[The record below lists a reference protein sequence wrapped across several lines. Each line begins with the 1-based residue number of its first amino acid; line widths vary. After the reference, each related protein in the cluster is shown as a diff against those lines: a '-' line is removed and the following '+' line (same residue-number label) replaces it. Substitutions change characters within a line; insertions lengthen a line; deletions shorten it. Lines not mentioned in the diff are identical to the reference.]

1 MHPPYPPLDPP
12 LSYLRP
18 PIHVQGSSHV
28 ALYYVISF
36 LNPAGMDFQDTATD
50 LTFNRSSPT
59 QTAMVSIL
67 NDPVPEN
74 MFEYFSLILAS
85 TDRAAILDPTTAN
98 VTIVDDM
105 DSKNHQ
111 MSVLGRFIF
120 IAYVC
125 GIQSMPNKLSSICS
139 GYNWIQ
145 PSNLFCI

>member
-1 MHPPYPPLDPP
+1 
-12 LSYLRP
+12 
-18 PIHVQGSSHV
+18 
-28 ALYYVISF
+28 
-36 LNPAGMDFQDTATD
+36 MDFQDTSTD

-59 QTAMVSIL
+59 QTAIVSIL

-111 MSVLGRFIF
+111 MSVFIF
-120 IAYVC
+120 IVYVC
-125 GIQSMPNKLSSICS
+125 VVYRAYQITFLSICS

>member
-1 MHPPYPPLDPP
+1 MLQRFNH
-12 LSYLRP
+12 
-18 PIHVQGSSHV
+18 
-28 ALYYVISF
+28 YYVISF
-36 LNPAGMDFQDTATD
+36 LNLAGMDFQDTSTD

-59 QTAMVSIL
+59 QTAIVSIL

-98 VTIVDDM
+98 VTIVDDL
-105 DSKNHQ
+105 DSKNRQ
-111 MSVLGRFIF
+111 MSVLGRSFRSS
-120 IAYVC
+120 
-125 GIQSMPNKLSSICS
+125 IQSVPNKLLSICS

>member
-1 MHPPYPPLDPP
+1 
-12 LSYLRP
+12 
-18 PIHVQGSSHV
+18 
-28 ALYYVISF
+28 
-36 LNPAGMDFQDTATD
+36 MDFQDTSTD

-59 QTAMVSIL
+59 QVATVSIL

-111 MSVLGRFIF
+111 MSVLGRS
-120 IAYVC
+120 C
-125 GIQSMPNKLSSICS
+125 LC
-139 GYNWIQ
+139 
-145 PSNLFCI
+145 LFL

>member
-1 MHPPYPPLDPP
+1 M
-12 LSYLRP
+12 
-18 PIHVQGSSHV
+18 GSSHV
-28 ALYYVISF
+28 ALFYVISF
-36 LNPAGMDFQDTATD
+36 LNPAGMDFQDTSTD

-59 QTAMVSIL
+59 QTAIVSIL

-111 MSVLGRFIF
+111 MSVLGCSF
-120 IAYVC
+120 C
-125 GIQSMPNKLSSICS
+125 SGIQSVPNKLASICS

-145 PSNLFCI
+145 PSNLLCI